1 MNPLNRAHQ
10 QLLDEA
16 PELLQEIENKL
27 IGLQAHGANQLED
40 LLQAIQSL
48 KQKLA
53 NGGLIHFTRAVHR
66 LENLLKKLFC
76 KNITIDTPLEGL
88 LLEAFDC
95 IAIPLRENLKSGKL
109 PPPSQTVDGKIE
121 EIWRQLEAKLEEGEN
136 NNGSHFDGASSDTD
150 IVAELFRG
158 DVARI
163 IDNLRGLVAQEEGDS
178 YQKRQQLLHW
188 LDSLESIAQ
197 LTELPGF
204 SLIVSIAKGALEK
217 NPHQVATITSLLIED
232 LEKSLTAVLAGDRR
246 QGGAPSSR
254 LLALNESETPEN
266 TQPLEKG
273 GRGTE
278 RESYMSD
285 TVSIDEP
292 MYELFMAEVPELLDT
307 IEHGLLSLKTEK
319 TTARVNEIMRAAHSL
334 KGGAASVGLHGIKD
348 LAHRLED
355 YVKALFSEQV
365 VFDDELESLFL
376 SAFDCLKNALLEQ
389 QSTGKYSHRWQEEAE
404 TVWAQLEAKLGSV
417 EDIPDFIPS
426 SSDLG
431 VDMVKSLFEVEVHQ
445 IIQQLQEHLENTPTS
460 ELPVVVSPILDV
472 LMGLGELGNEEKLK
486 NIVNKTREDIANDN
500 QKAGEAISQLIGELI
515 SLREKHIGGKAPT
528 EETTDWQDLTEEVNN
543 SLEEIEETGDIT
555 GSMEEQTPDFL
566 SLLGDSQESSSAPSS
581 QQSQQEELQAQSYQ
595 FFLEEAPEL
604 IALIDNN
611 LERVFQSRNIN
622 EINEVARAAHS
633 LKGGARTAG
642 LEDLATIALRVEKS
656 LKALFNENIPLD
668 EKMQAYLREIY
679 HLLREAVLARV
690 EGRDF
695 DEKTA
700 AEVVNSKWAEFER
713 EYGEEIA
720 KAEEY
725 LPSSS
730 DLGVDIASS
739 LFEIDVPQGIATLQT
754 ALETEDDATLIN
766 TVTSQLEVFTGFG
779 EMLGLPGFVSICQT
793 AQQALQQYPQRVRE
807 ITSTLIENLQQA
819 QAQVLAGDRTRGGE
833 VSASL
838 RAFLSTPASPT
849 VEIDEK
855 PVDTND
861 PAYGFFV
868 EEAPELLQI
877 IESGL
882 LTLREERNTAKIHEM
897 MRAAHSIKGGA
908 ASVGLEAIKTIAHQL
923 EDIFKVLY
931 NPEVAIDTELE
942 TWLLEGYDCLANALN
957 TQIETGQYNPQEALA
972 RAEQVWAKIKTKLG
986 LYLERADDYIPSSSD
1001 LGIDMVRSMFEVD
1014 VAQELDRLK
1023 AVTANPAGLPLAGE
1037 LRATLEVF
1045 AGFGEMLNLPGFAEI
1060 AHLGLKAV
1068 ELQPDQVI
1076 NIINVVVRD
1085 VEKAREAVL
1094 KGDRKQGG
1102 QPSEELKRLAEGKSL
1117 VEAEE
1122 IPETSGDEVLGEVLA
1137 TPEEIFP
1144 PIYRETQTVAN
1155 PLSEVH
1161 LSTIEIQNLEKLDQ
1175 GIPEE
1180 GEEENLPELEELL
1193 SATIEVDKSETIPSI
1208 SEILAPPSEEEE
1220 KTEEISPQPPEE
1232 LSEEVPSLEEV
1243 FGDIS
1248 EIIKAPEE
1256 TPPEETK
1263 APAQPTIPES
1273 HKEEVIILSEAEREA
1288 LLRAEGVEETVES
1301 ITRIYEKLPPVSDIA
1316 QISPK
1321 KDDSSSKK
1329 PIGEEKIQET
1339 KTAPPTPKTNLTI
1352 RVDLER
1358 LERMNNLI
1366 GELSITR
1373 NSLSLQNEKL
1383 QSALRELLSRFSQFQ
1398 QTANALR
1405 DLSDRML
1412 VSPSR
1417 FTPGKGRRPTEA
1429 LNLSS
1434 EEGEDTNLTA
1444 AFDVLE
1450 MDRYD
1455 DLYSVT
1461 QALLEQ
1467 IIQLEE
1473 AVEDIALYAS
1483 QSGQTVDSQKQML
1496 NRLRD
1501 ELMWARML
1509 PLGEILNRFPRVLR
1523 DLSVKY
1529 NKKVNL
1535 KLSGTN
1541 VLVDKAALEKLY
1553 DPLVHLIRNAFDH
1566 GIETPELRRQRGKP
1580 EVGTIEVKAYH
1591 QGNQTIIEV
1600 RDDGGGI
1607 NLAKVGQ
1614 KAVEKGLLTPE
1625 QLAVISKENLLDL
1638 IFEPGFSTAPSV
1650 TEISGRG
1657 VGLDIV
1663 RSQLRSLKGTIT
1675 VDSEEGKG
1683 TTFTLRLP
1691 LTLTIDKLLV
1701 LSAANLLYAV
1711 PSDNIF
1717 EILVPENHQLK
1728 VSANQRWLHY
1738 ENRVIPLYSLA
1749 ELLHYNCYL
1758 PPTNVT
1764 QSVEILPT
1772 PPEWNKPLLLIGL
1785 GQELFAIEVEH
1796 LVSEQE
1802 LVVKPFGTAI
1812 TAPKYTYGCTILGDG
1827 TLIPV
1832 INPVILISQ
1841 QLQLNQPTTPIPIRR
1856 EREEIPAPFS
1866 TPVHRNG
1873 HTTSTAT
1880 VAKPFQ
1886 IETILVVD
1894 DSAAM
1899 RRTLALS
1906 LEKAGYRVVQAKD
1919 GKDALEQLL
1928 KGLNVNLIICDI
1940 EMPNMNGF
1948 EFLSQR
1954 RRHPELSRI
1963 PVAMLTSRSNEKH
1976 RQLATHLGANA
1987 YFTKPYIEQKFLES
2001 IRNLLA
2007 QK

>member
-27 IGLQAHGANQLED
+27 IGLQANDTSRVEE

-66 LENLLKKLFC
+66 LENLLKALC
-76 KNITIDTPLEGL
+76 HNHVTIDTSLESL

-95 IAIPLRENLKSGKL
+95 IAIPLREDFKCGKI

-121 EIWRQLEAKLEEGEN
+121 EIWRQIETRLAEGRN
-136 NNGSHFDGASSDTD
+136 NNGSHFQGQDWDTD
-150 IVAELFRG
+150 IVVELFTG
-158 DVARI
+158 DVARV
-163 IDNLRGLVAQEEGDS
+163 IDNLRGLVAQEEDS
-178 YQKRQQLLHW
+178 YAKRQQLQQW

-197 LTELPGF
+197 VTELPGF
-204 SLIVSIAKGALEK
+204 SLIVSVAKEALEK
-217 NPHQVATITSLLIED
+217 HPHQVNTIASLLIED
-232 LEKSLTAVLAGDRR
+232 LERSLMAVLAGDRQ
-246 QGGAPSSR
+246 QGGAPSSG
-254 LLALNESETPEN
+254 LLALGESETPKE
-266 TQPLEKG
+266 TQVEATAYRTKG
-273 GRGTE
+273 E
-278 RESYMSD
+278 RKVEEFSYVSD

-355 YVKALFSEQV
+355 YIKALFSEQV

-389 QSTGKYSHRWQEEAE
+389 QSTGRYSHRWQEEAE
-404 TVWAQLEAKLGSV
+404 AVWTQLEAKLGSI
-417 EDIPDFIPS
+417 EDIPSFIPS

-431 VDMVKSLFEVEVHQ
+431 VDIIKSLFEVDVPQ
-445 IIQQLQEHLENTPTS
+445 IIQQLQEHLQNTPTS
-460 ELPVVVSPILDV
+460 QLPAAVSPLLDV
-472 LMGLGELGNEEKLK
+472 LMGFGELGNEKQLK
-486 NIVNKTREDIANDN
+486 QIVNRTREAIASNT
-500 QKAGEAISQLIGELI
+500 QETREAISHLLEDLI
-515 SLREKHIGGKAPT
+515 SLREKYIGG
-528 EETTDWQDLTEEVNN
+528 ETAAEKTPDWQELMEEVNN
-543 SLEEIEETGDIT
+543 SVDKMELEDTTEETGE
-555 GSMEEQTPDFL
+555 SPDFL
-566 SLLGDSQESSSAPSS
+566 SLLED
-581 QQSQQEELQAQSYQ
+581 SQQEELQAQSYQ

-604 IALIDNN
+604 IAIIDSK
-611 LERVFQSRNIN
+611 LEKVFQERNISD
-622 EINEVARAAHS
+622 INEAARAAHS

-656 LKALFNENIPLD
+656 LKALFNDNIPLD
-668 EKMQAYLREIY
+668 EKMQAYLRELY
-679 HLLREAVLARV
+679 GLLRQAVLARL
-690 EGRDF
+690 ERTEF

-700 AEVVNSKWAEFER
+700 VEIVNSKWAEFEG

-793 AQQALQQYPQRVRE
+793 AQKALQQYPQRVRE
-807 ITSTLIENLQQA
+807 ITSALIENLQQA

-838 RAFLSTPASPT
+838 QALLSPPSSPS
-849 VEIDEK
+849 VAEK
-855 PVDTND
+855 PVDTSD

-868 EEAPELLQI
+868 EEAPELLQV

-882 LTLREERNTAKIHEM
+882 LTLREDRSTAKIHEM
-897 MRAAHSIKGGA
+897 MRAAHSLKGGA

-931 NPEVAIDTELE
+931 NPDIPIDTDLE

-972 RAEQVWAKIKTKLG
+972 RAEQIWAKIKTKLG
-986 LYLERADDYIPSSSD
+986 PYLERADDYIPSSSD
-1001 LGIDMVRSMFEVD
+1001 LGIDMVKSMFEVD

-1023 AVTANPAGLPLAGE
+1023 AVVANPTGLPLAGE

-1060 AHLGLKAV
+1060 ARLGLKAV

-1076 NIINVVVRD
+1076 NIINIVIRD
-1085 VEKAREAVL
+1085 VERAREAVL
-1094 KGDRKQGG
+1094 AGDRHQGG

-1122 IPETSGDEVLGEVLA
+1122 EIPEAAGDEILGEVLA

-1144 PIYRETQTVAN
+1144 PVYRETQTVAN
-1155 PLSEVH
+1155 PLSEIH
-1161 LSTIEIQNLEKLDQ
+1161 LSTTDIQSLEQLDQ

-1180 GEEENLPELEELL
+1180 EENLPDLEQLL
-1193 SATIEVDKSETIPSI
+1193 SATIEVDKGQTIPSI
-1208 SEILAPPSEEEE
+1208 SEILAPPQEGE
-1220 KTEEISPQPPEE
+1220 KTGETTTPPPQQGE
-1232 LSEEVPSLEEV
+1232 LQEEVPSLEEV

-1248 EIIKAPEE
+1248 EIVQVSEE
-1256 TPPEETK
+1256 TPSEEETTAESK
-1263 APAQPTIPES
+1263 PPTPTIPES

-1301 ITRIYEKLPPVSDIA
+1301 ITRIYEKLPPVKDIS

-1321 KDDSSSKK
+1321 KGDSVPKK
-1329 PIGEEKIQET
+1329 ATTDKTQET
-1339 KTAPPTPKTNLTI
+1339 KAAPVAPKTNLTI

-1398 QTANALR
+1398 QMANALR
-1405 DLSDRML
+1405 LLSDKML

-1417 FTPGKGRRPTEA
+1417 FTSKKSHRLEET
-1429 LNLSS
+1429 LNISG

-1483 QSGQTVDSQKQML
+1483 QSGQTVESQKQML

-1566 GIETPELRRQRGKP
+1566 GIETPEVRKQRGKP
-1580 EVGTIEVKAYH
+1580 EVGTIEVRAYH

-1638 IFEPGFSTAPSV
+1638 IFEPGFSTASSV

-1663 RSQLRSLKGTIT
+1663 RSQLRSLKGTIA
-1675 VDSEEGKG
+1675 VDSEEGQG

-1728 VSANQRWLHY
+1728 VSANQRWLYY

-1758 PPTNVT
+1758 PPTNIS
-1764 QSVEILPT
+1764 QNIEILPT
-1772 PPEWNKPLLLIGL
+1772 PPEWNKPVLLVQL
-1785 GQELFAIEVEH
+1785 GQELFAIEVDH

-1812 TAPKYTYGCTILGDG
+1812 TAPRYTYGCTILGDG

-1832 INPVILISQ
+1832 INPVILISH
-1841 QLQLNQPTTPIPIRR
+1841 QLQLHQSNPVIPIRK
-1856 EREEIPAPFS
+1856 EKED
-1866 TPVHRNG
+1866 TPVESTSPTYRNG
-1873 HTTSTAT
+1873 HTATPTT

-1886 IETILVVD
+1886 VQSILVVD

-1919 GKDALEQLL
+1919 GKDALDQLL
-1928 KGLNVNLIICDI
+1928 QGLNVNLIICDI

-1954 RRHPELSRI
+1954 RRHPELSKI